1 MSNSTSSTTWRE
13 RLRSPLT
20 WHYAAFVALLLL
32 VIGLGVRLAFDW
44 SAISNNSD
52 TELSGKQIQL
62 KAMELQTAPLRG
74 LDERVKESRKQMQS
88 FYGKRI
94 PSNYSTISSRIGELE
109 VDSGVRL
116 TRVQYAQGLSG
127 PDLTEISIDSTISGE
142 YPQIMRFINSLE
154 RDQTFFLIRNMALAG
169 QQGGQVNLR
178 LGLSTWMRREDAAAS
193 GLPTATQ
200 KTEQSG
206 LSTGKEVE

>member
-1 MSNSTSSTTWRE
+1 MNNKTSSIVWRE

-20 WHYAAFVALLLL
+20 WHYFGFTALLLL
-32 VIGLGVRLAFDW
+32 VIGLGIRLALDW
-44 SAISNNSD
+44 STINSSSD
-52 TELSGKQIQL
+52 TALAGKQIQL
-62 KAMELQTAPLRG
+62 KAMNLQTAPLRG
-74 LDERVKESRKQMQS
+74 LDKRVEESRTQMKS
-88 FYGKRI
+88 FYARRI
-94 PSNYSTISSRIGELE
+94 PSNYSTISGRIGELE
-109 VDSGVRL
+109 VASGVRL

-193 GLPTATQ
+193 GLPSAQ
-200 KTEQSG
+200 QM
-206 LSTGKEVE
+206 TGQAPVPAGREVE